1 MGPVTPLQ
9 PGFEATAL
17 LGDADTLRARFDADG
32 CLLLPGLMTAEEV
45 TPLALRARRV
55 LAERG
60 FWRDGAVA
68 RPTPAYDDPDFL
80 ALQQDVY
87 PSPELDR
94 LRRHPALLAVV
105 RTLLGAEPVV
115 GAGDIVRVRGPG
127 AVTRPHQDRH
137 YLPSEALRITAWICL
152 EPCPLEQGPLAVLPG
167 SHRDGLRGSGRPGHR
182 SPAGRAL
189 GRAPPAARRRLAVRG
204 PDGAPGPAQPHRRL
218 PALGGLPVHR
228 SRGRSAPGLSRPR
241 GGHRRLQERP
251 PTAQERRRRLPILR
265 VAHPFPGVRCPPLE
279 LSLGKLTLRTTAVI
293 KNLKRGEQI
302 PYYFAEQGPGGAPFL
317 LADSDDTKFDPKLK
331 TWKEKCVNKKRV
343 TKGVIKATD
352 RGKVFV
358 RDGELPRP
366 AFKSGLKTLAE
377 EPAFR
382 KIKTTLEKPLIE
394 ESVTVVI
401 EPPTLTPKLVKPVLI
416 EDPESNPDVSSS
428 VRSAWEEVR
437 KEAKRLHTDLHR
449 KDDVESKRVRE
460 VNLAVKTALSL
471 QDSGKED
478 EAIEAMQDVI
488 EVIKDIL
495 APPKMDG
502 FPPPGPMSGFPPPGP
517 ISPHP
522 LSYGD
527 IDEDI
532 DLPELSPT
540 PSLER
545 STVDVIGN
553 APPDGT
559 TTVDVEDEGSDL
571 ESLYGSDD
579 LDSLYGDGQQNV
591 PQQNN
596 SQQSNIGT

>member
-1 MGPVTPLQ
+1 
-9 PGFEATAL
+9 
-17 LGDADTLRARFDADG
+17 
-32 CLLLPGLMTAEEV
+32 
-45 TPLALRARRV
+45 
-55 LAERG
+55 
-60 FWRDGAVA
+60 
-68 RPTPAYDDPDFL
+68 
-80 ALQQDVY
+80 
-87 PSPELDR
+87 
-94 LRRHPALLAVV
+94 
-105 RTLLGAEPVV
+105 
-115 GAGDIVRVRGPG
+115 
-127 AVTRPHQDRH
+127 
-137 YLPSEALRITAWICL
+137 
-152 EPCPLEQGPLAVLPG
+152 
-167 SHRDGLRGSGRPGHR
+167 
-182 SPAGRAL
+182 
-189 GRAPPAARRRLAVRG
+189 
-204 PDGAPGPAQPHRRL
+204 
-218 PALGGLPVHR
+218 
-228 SRGRSAPGLSRPR
+228 
-241 GGHRRLQERP
+241 
-251 PTAQERRRRLPILR
+251 
-265 VAHPFPGVRCPPLE
+265 
-279 LSLGKLTLRTTAVI
+279 LTLRTTAVI